1 MRVERE
7 AAQEQQEPAKCK
19 YGGAMVGDTII
30 FSSHNPM
37 NEDLP
42 YYVLTNKPYVVQG
55 MTFYTDG
62 GAVGHMIDEEGDVCT
77 VDVGSYDI
85 IRAWRE
91 IIKAEQKPVEAPFR
105 PVHVILESEEE
116 VKDFIYQ
123 SEYSDYSLGIVDE
136 IACVLR
142 SGLQAVRC
150 ME

>member
-7 AAQEQQEPAKCK
+7 AAQKQQEPAKCK
-19 YGGAMVGDTII
+19 HGGAMVGDTII

-91 IIKAEQKPVEAPFR
+91 IIRAEQKPVEAPFR
-105 PVHVILESEEE
+105 PVHVILESVFEL
-116 VKDFIYQ
+116 DQMQHIMC
-123 SEYSDYSLGIVDE
+123 YSSNSFADQVYDALD
-136 IACVLR
+136 VL
-142 SGLQAVRC
+142 
-150 ME
+150 